1 MIGRRE
7 GFAWRRGLAL
17 AALVLYGCASPPPPI
32 VGIEGRNCATTI
44 EFGGAHQLRLAS
56 GNAVTVDLDQDTP
69 CWQANDGGR
78 SAYVV
83 FALPDNIEPY
93 LVTVTSPALG
103 QTLFAPRLIM
113 LDGLGNT
120 QREMP
125 RDSFAFHGSSLYL
138 GIRVYPS
145 EKYLM
150 VASDPKAV
158 GQQVS
163 QLKAG
168 TQETTASSGGIYFT
182 IHTGFETNQSFTY
195 ALNGRVI
202 VSAEPIPKA
211 R

>member
-1 MIGRRE
+1 MTRRRDHTNLVH
-7 GFAWRRGLAL
+7 AVALVTLAL
-17 AALVLYGCASPPPPI
+17 CGCASPPPPI
-32 VGIEGRNCATTI
+32 VGMEGRSCTAVP
-44 EFGGAHQLRLAS
+44 EFAGAHQLKLAS
-56 GNAVTVDLDQDTP
+56 GNAVTVDLDQNTP
-69 CWQANDGGR
+69 CWEASDGGK

-113 LDGLGNT
+113 LDGFGNR
-120 QREMP
+120 QREMS
-125 RDSFAFHGSSLYL
+125 RDSFTFHGASLYL
-138 GIRVYPS
+138 GIRVYPG

-150 VASDPKAV
+150 VASDPNAV

-163 QLKAG
+163 QIRDG
-168 TQETTASSGGIYFT
+168 TQTTTTSSGGIYFT

-202 VSAEPIPKA
+202 VAAELIPKVQ
-211 R
+211 